1 MTKWRKGIMILLLLV
16 GIAGSTL
23 VISMGALGSPPRSS
37 LTVSPTQLTFNAV
50 AGGPPASRTKYQCDG
65 KSSRQFHGLRVCSE
79 RRHKLAVGQSLWEP
93 DDKPDIECNRE
104 PDGAGGGDLQ
114 RHNHDQQGET
124 DRSCA
129 GDLRH
134 HQRERVESDSDPDT
148 TDVQRR
154 GRWRGTDR
162 AKCQRDRDYTNVVY
176 RERVGAERKHKLAG
190 AQPFGK
196 PDNKSNIEC
205 NREPGRAGGGN
216 L

>member
-50 AGGPPASRTKYQCDG
+50 AGGPPASRTKYQCD
-65 KSSRQFHGLRVCSE
+65 
-79 RRHKLAVGQSLWEP
+79 
-93 DDKPDIECNRE
+93 
-104 PDGAGGGDLQ
+104 
-114 RHNHDQQGET
+114 
-124 DRSCA
+124 
-129 GDLRH
+129 
-134 HQRERVESDSDPDT
+134 
-148 TDVQRR
+148 
-154 GRWRGTDR
+154 
-162 AKCQRDRDYTNVVY
+162 RDYTNVVY